1 MADVLT
7 MQMVLDTYNLLKGN
21 DDMQKQKQYGSGDD
35 DSTAVFQIPRPMTPV
50 DTTKLL
56 QKAHQ
61 EQEEDEKKNGKQRP
75 KRRGGVICCCEDPNC
90 RIGPMRARPDQD
102 AQ

>member
-1 MADVLT
+1 
-7 MQMVLDTYNLLKGN
+7 
-21 DDMQKQKQYGSGDD
+21 MQKQKQYGSGDD
-35 DSTAVFQIPRPMTPV
+35 DSTAVFQIPRAQTSI

-75 KRRGGVICCCEDPNC
+75 KRRGGVICCCENPNC
-90 RIGPMRARPDQD
+90 RIGPMMARPDQD